1 MLGGR
6 RPSTGAKRSSAS
18 GAETCTTRWLT
29 IVAWATRRSQTCRT
43 RKHGGRPSQPS
54 DVDHDSLLNLQLL
67 LLGTLI
73 SLATAALLDCEVVA
87 GPLRAWPGRAV
98 AGLL

>member
-1 MLGGR
+1 
-6 RPSTGAKRSSAS
+6 
-18 GAETCTTRWLT
+18 
-29 IVAWATRRSQTCRT
+29 
-43 RKHGGRPSQPS
+43 
-54 DVDHDSLLNLQLL
+54 VDHDSLLNLQLL